1 MKALAG
7 KVAVITGAGNSA
19 GIGFASAKKMIK
31 AGAKVVLTDIG
42 GNFSSLKQRAQELVT
57 LGGEALAIELDVT
70 DSQQAKQLVE
80 QILQRYQRIDII
92 FNNAGYAGGV
102 GFFLDI
108 NEQQFSLSWQVNV
121 MGIINLCQAV
131 IPVMQAQ
138 GAGSIINNAS
148 LAGLGVVSDMSGYNT
163 SKFAV
168 VGLTKSLAAE
178 FGKDNIR
185 VNAVCPGMVWTDMGR
200 LEVGLM
206 REPRQSEQEVKSA
219 LSADVSLQQR
229 WGKAEEIA
237 DAVVYLASEQSSYI
251 SGVALPVAGGLAPG
265 L

>member
-1 MKALAG
+1 
-7 KVAVITGAGNSA
+7 
-19 GIGFASAKKMIK
+19 MIK
-31 AGAKVVLTDIG
+31 AGAKVVLTDMS
-42 GNFSSLKQRAQELVT
+42 GNFSSLKQRAQGLVT
-57 LGGEALAIELDVT
+57 LGGDVLAIELDVT
-70 DSQQAKQLVE
+70 DSQQAKQVVE
-80 QILQRYQRIDII
+80 QVLKRYQRIDII
-92 FNNAGYAGGV
+92 FNNAGGV

-138 GAGSIINNAS
+138 GGGSIINNAS
-148 LAGLGVVSDMSGYNT
+148 LAGLGVVSDISGYNT

-185 VNAVCPGMVWTDMGR
+185 VNAVCLGMVWTDMGR
-200 LEVGLM
+200 LEADFM
-206 REPRQSEQEVKSA
+206 REPGKSEQEVKSV
-219 LSADVSLQQR
+219 LSADVALQQR
-229 WGKAEEIA
+229 WGKTEEIG
-237 DAVVYLASEQSSYI
+237 DAVVYLASEQSIYI
-251 SGVALPVAGGLAPG
+251 SGVALPIAGGLAPG